1 MKNPAYGLIYED
13 DHGVLA
19 VYEREG
25 NASATVSYILTFLE
39 VTIMKKTV
47 ALLIA
52 ILMSASVLTACGKS
66 QDVKANEEGQQEIGT
81 QLEENEDISL
91 AGSWQDEVSQ
101 RASMDVK
108 KNEDGSYD
116 ILVSWGS
123 SASETSTWE
132 IHGTYDAQS
141 GTLTYDNGKYSV
153 HTWDEKDNETIS
165 GEETTKGSFS
175 NEGDKL
181 RWKDSKNS
189 ADGLFV
195 KVSD

>member
-1 MKNPAYGLIYED
+1 MIYED

-39 VTIMKKTV
+39 VIIMKKTV

-123 SASETSTWE
+123 SASQTSTWE

-189 ADGLFV
+189 GEGLFV

>member
-1 MKNPAYGLIYED
+1 
-13 DHGVLA
+13 
-19 VYEREG
+19 
-25 NASATVSYILTFLE
+25 
-39 VTIMKKTV
+39 MKKTL
-47 ALLIA
+47 ALMIA

-81 QLEENEDISL
+81 QLEGNSTEDEIAEETSL

-123 SASETSTWE
+123 SAFETSTWE

-189 ADGLFV
+189 GEGLFV
-195 KVSD
+195 RISD

>member
-1 MKNPAYGLIYED
+1 
-13 DHGVLA
+13 
-19 VYEREG
+19 
-25 NASATVSYILTFLE
+25 
-39 VTIMKKTV
+39 MKKTL
-47 ALLIA
+47 ALMIA

-66 QDVKANEEGQQEIGT
+66 QDVKANEEEQQEIGT
-81 QLEENEDISL
+81 QLEGNSTGDEMAGETSL

-123 SASETSTWE
+123 SAFETSTWE

-189 ADGLFV
+189 DDGLFV
-195 KVSD
+195 RVSD